1 MKKMITSPQVHF
13 FVLET
18 IKQRN
23 ELSSLNKANT
33 SFKRKN
39 EILFYPPFF
48 KVIADLGKAKKHLL
62 LDKKSKGVD
71 YFNRL
76 KRKVFVHPFTILSR
90 TICKDKP
97 LFFPYRV
104 ITSIYR
110 EMIS

>member
-48 KVIADLGKAKKHLL
+48 
-62 LDKKSKGVD
+62 
-71 YFNRL
+71 NRL
-76 KRKVFVHPFTILSR
+76 KRKGFINPFTILSK
-90 TICKDKP
+90 TICKDKS
-97 LFFPYRV
+97 LFFPCRV
-104 ITSIYR
+104 ITSLYTLNHIINERLDHAYVKR
-110 EMIS
+110 KHRLVMPF